1 MPEQFLLKKF
11 KEGRSLL
18 GIIFK
23 SAFSVSFICKHS
35 IVLMICDLKYFFEC
49 STKGF
54 VTVVNIHA
62 FIFLTNVL
70 SIESL
75 GNGEAELKS
84 FETVV

>member
-1 MPEQFLLKKF
+1 
-11 KEGRSLL
+11 
-18 GIIFK
+18 
-23 SAFSVSFICKHS
+23 
-35 IVLMICDLKYFFEC
+35 MICDLKYFFEC

-75 GNGEAELKS
+75 GNGEAELKA